1 MNARYGPPRGR
12 SSRRP
17 TSRRAPLPAVVLAA
31 GLLLSLDPRD
41 PHRAVPG
48 FAAARA
54 QEPAPASPPPR
65 HEPFTPGPAEPSDH
79 VAGDGA
85 NGSPAPV
92 AGLADPTRFSPGEI
106 ELLQRLSERREA
118 LDARERELEL
128 RAAALATAE
137 GRLRDQ
143 IARLEELRAALEAQ
157 LDKRA
162 AVEEER
168 LASLIKIYERMR
180 PKDAAAIFDRL
191 EMPVLLEVVGGMREA
206 KSAPVIAAMDPA
218 KAQRLTTEL
227 ARRRP
232 QPVLGG
238 P

>member
-1 MNARYGPPRGR
+1 MGRTARPRR
-12 SSRRP
+12 W
-17 TSRRAPLPAVVLAA
+17 
-31 GLLLSLDPRD
+31 
-41 PHRAVPG
+41 PG
-48 FAAARA
+48 
-54 QEPAPASPPPR
+54 
-65 HEPFTPGPAEPSDH
+65 
-79 VAGDGA
+79 
-85 NGSPAPV
+85 
-92 AGLADPTRFSPGEI
+92 FSPGEI